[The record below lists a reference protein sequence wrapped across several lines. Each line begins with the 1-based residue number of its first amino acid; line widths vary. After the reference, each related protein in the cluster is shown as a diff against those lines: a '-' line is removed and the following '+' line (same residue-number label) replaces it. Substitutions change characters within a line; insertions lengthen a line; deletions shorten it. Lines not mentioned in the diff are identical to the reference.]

1 MGQAFLHVLTAARVR
16 HDFMKKSGVKVKH
29 TELGLYAGGRMLAQH
44 ITPWHREQTFNN
56 KSTKHT
62 GRRTRTEKREQVV
75 LGICLRNR
83 LPSGVEVLAD
93 RKSLPVGLGVSK
105 PRGVASRLY
114 GFFKCLSHLVGIYCL
129 QLFLP
134 GSASL
139 YRVKGP
145 SRGKE
150 RRSLHI
156 VQCPVKTNT
165 RV

>member
-1 MGQAFLHVLTAARVR
+1 MCLLQQESGMISCRRVGR
-16 HDFMKKSGVKVKH
+16 KSSTRTWGC
-29 TELGLYAGGRMLAQH
+29 MLAQH

-56 KSTKHT
+56 KSTKHKDRET
-62 GRRTRTEKREQVV
+62 EQVL

-83 LPSGVEVLAD
+83 LPSGVEMLAN

-114 GFFKCLSHLVGIYCL
+114 GFFKCLSHLVGISCL

-134 GSASL
+134 ASASL

-150 RRSLHI
+150 RRSLRI
-156 VQCPVKTNT
+156 VQCLVKTNT